1 MHAAL
6 RFDIPLITFQT
17 SYVDTLLSDLL
28 LQAFKLKLALL
39 NAIETELNLVFDERS
54 DVSVEFR
61 GIVYLSNIDWQVY
74 PL

>member
-17 SYVDTLLSDLL
+17 SDVDTLLSNLL

-39 NAIETELNLVFDERS
+39 DAIETDLYLVFDERS